1 MVEMPDRNLTSVMF
15 GGGNLDVL
23 YVTSIG
29 RPMKGIPQKEPHAG
43 SVFAVPASASRAYRS
58 RASRAE
64 RAALL
69 PKGEP
74 G

>member
-43 SVFAVPASASRAYRS
+43 SVFAVPG
-58 RASRAE
+58 
-64 RAALL
+64 LGVKGL
-69 PKGEP
+69 PEPRFKG
-74 G
+74 